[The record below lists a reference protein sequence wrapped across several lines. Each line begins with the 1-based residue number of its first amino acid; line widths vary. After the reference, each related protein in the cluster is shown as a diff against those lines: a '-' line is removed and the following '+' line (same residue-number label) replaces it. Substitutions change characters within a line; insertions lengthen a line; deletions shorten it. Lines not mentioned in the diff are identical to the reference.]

1 MIELKK
7 TTSPL
12 FILAAIVMGL
22 ISMMGSWWLYLIF
35 GMSHRLQILE
45 GTENGPNFLRLIL
58 WEGSAF
64 ILLLLFIF
72 VFFIVLFYKDTKKNK
87 SIHFFFA
94 SLTHELKT
102 PLASI
107 RLQSEVIQD
116 EALKLSNERL
126 RKLSNRL
133 INDSYRLE
141 SQFDNILQLS
151 RLERGGN
158 LNLSNI
164 NLSGLIENISNLY
177 KDKVTFHLDFLDK
190 DQNFEIFCDQFLL
203 EIVLKNLIENSLAH
217 TTSKNIWI
225 NLRDINNQIEMTYK
239 DEGVFT
245 GSLKKLGN
253 LFYKFN
259 SAKGSGIGLYLSKKI
274 ILRIGGK
281 FEIKQT
287 TGPGLNFHIIFPKNL
302 SGKQDGK

>member
-12 FILAAIVMGL
+12 FVLAAIVMSL
-22 ISMMGSWWLYLIF
+22 ISMMGAWWLYLIF
-35 GMSHRLQILE
+35 GMSHRLQVLE
-45 GTENGPNFLRLIL
+45 GTDSGPNILRLIL

-126 RKLSNRL
+126 GKLSNRL

-141 SQFDNILQLS
+141 SQLDNILQLS

-158 LNLSNI
+158 LNLSSI

-177 KDKVTFHLDFLDK
+177 KDKLTFNFNFLNQEK
-190 DQNFEIFCDQFLL
+190 DYEIFCDQFLI
-203 EIVLKNLIENSLAH
+203 EIVFKNLIENTISH
-217 TTSKNIWI
+217 TDSKNIWI
-225 NLRDINNQIEMTYK
+225 ELNEVGNYLEMTYK

-245 GSLKKLGN
+245 GNLKKLGN

-274 ILRIGGK
+274 IKRIGGR
-281 FEIKQT
+281 FEIKKEN
-287 TGPGLNFHIIFPKNL
+287 GPSLNFHISFPLNL
-302 SGKQDGK
+302 VGKQNGK